1 MTEFNQLFDGG
12 LAERVFFTFSIV
24 FMLAYACGI
33 LFMRRTAAGSSRSGL
48 RSRTAMM
55 ALFLAVAVSA
65 VVGGLVLFI
74 PTSGGAVNR
83 PATLSIS
90 DLGRA
95 VDAKSLPVQKM
106 HDATFVFDT
115 W

>member
-12 LAERVFFTFSIV
+12 LAERVFFIFSIV
-24 FMLAYACGI
+24 FMLAYACGF

-48 RSRTAMM
+48 RSRTAVM
-55 ALFLAVAVSA
+55 AFFFAVAVSA
-65 VVGGLVLFI
+65 VVGGFVLFS
-74 PTSGGAVNR
+74 PTSGGALNR
-83 PATLSIS
+83 PASLSIS
-90 DLGRA
+90 DLDRA
-95 VDAKSLPVQKM
+95 VDTKSLPEQKM

>member
-1 MTEFNQLFDGG
+1 
-12 LAERVFFTFSIV
+12 
-24 FMLAYACGI
+24 
-33 LFMRRTAAGSSRSGL
+33 
-48 RSRTAMM
+48 MM

-95 VDAKSLPVQKM
+95 VDTKSLPVQKM